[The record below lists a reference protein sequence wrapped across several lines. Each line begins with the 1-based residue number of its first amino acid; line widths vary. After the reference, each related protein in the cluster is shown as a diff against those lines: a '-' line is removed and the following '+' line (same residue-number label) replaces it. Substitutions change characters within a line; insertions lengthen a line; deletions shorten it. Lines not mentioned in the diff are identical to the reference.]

1 MRLKNFIA
9 TAVLGMAVLST
20 GSSVVNAQ
28 GNVLASQ
35 ATRIIDVTAGQR
47 MLSQRVVKAIC
58 LSSAQVNFAGNF
70 QELRDAHDSFKVMH
84 YGLINGSNELSI
96 PKITSTEVLDRLR
109 QVGSV
114 VSDFAPIV
122 DRMTQTGDID
132 QIELVSLND
141 QSLFLVGA
149 LNETIL
155 ELGTAYA
162 DTLSTQNLGV
172 TLTLDIAARQ
182 AMLSQQ
188 LVKEMCMMHLLG
200 NQAGNIRAT
209 MDLFDA
215 SLNALIDGFPAA
227 GVIPPPTEE
236 IREKL
241 AEVKNIWNTL
251 KPIADQSANGN
262 IPDRDSLYMFS
273 LAMEAVLR
281 TTSEATDL
289 YTR

>member
-1 MRLKNFIA
+1 MRLNKFLAAVVVGI
-9 TAVLGMAVLST
+9 TALTVVP
-20 GSSVVNAQ
+20 SVVSAQ
-28 GNVLASQ
+28 SNILASQ

-70 QELRDAHDSFKVMH
+70 QELREAHDEFKVMH
-84 YGLINGSNELSI
+84 YGLINGSAELSI
-96 PKITSTEVLDRLR
+96 PKITSADVLARLQ

-114 VSDFAPIV
+114 VADFAPIV

-141 QSLFLVGA
+141 QSSFLTGA

-155 ELGTAYA
+155 ELGTAYV
-162 DTLSTQNLGV
+162 DSLSSQNLGV

-188 LVKEMCMMHLLG
+188 LVKEMCMMHILG

-236 IREKL
+236 IHSKL
-241 AEVKNIWNTL
+241 VEVKNIWATL
-251 KPIADQSANGN
+251 KPIAEKSAGGN

>member
-1 MRLKNFIA
+1 MRLKNVVAIVA
-9 TAVLGMAVLST
+9 LGMTAL
-20 GSSVVNAQ
+20 SVVPSIVSAQ
-28 GNVLASQ
+28 NNVLASQ

-58 LSSAQVNFAGNF
+58 LASAQVNFAGNF
-70 QELRDAHDSFKVMH
+70 QELRSAHDTFKVMH

-96 PKITSTEVLDRLR
+96 PEITSPEVLAQLDH
-109 QVGSV
+109 VGSV
-114 VSDFAPIV
+114 ISDFAPIV

-155 ELGTAYA
+155 ELGTAYSE
-162 DTLSTQNLGV
+162 TLSTQNLGV
-172 TLTLDIAARQ
+172 ALTLDIAARQ

-188 LVKEMCMMHLLG
+188 LVKEMCMMHVLG

-209 MDLFDA
+209 MNMFDA

-236 IREKL
+236 IYNKL

-281 TTSEATDL
+281 TTSEAAEL
-289 YTR
+289 YIR